1 MVDYTKNIP
10 DPELYSE
17 IKEETIDDG
26 HITSPFDPGLIDI
39 DTKQPT
45 ISNIIDQIKN
55 KEIDLAPAFQR
66 ASNLWDQGKQSRLI
80 ESILLRIPLPAFY
93 FDVEVVKDTAGI
105 PVNTWHVID
114 GLQRLSAISN
124 FILSDFPG
132 MIPLKLSGLEFLE
145 HLNGK
150 KFAELPGPYQRLIL
164 QTQLIVYLIKPGT
177 PENVKFNIF
186 KRVNTG
192 GIPLTQQEIR
202 HALNQGIPAEFLQE
216 LASSNHFTTAT
227 RGKIDSSRMLDREYV
242 NRFLAF
248 YLLDRGTYQDL
259 DTFLNNA
266 LHLIDKK
273 DKRERDRIKSIF
285 YDTLDT
291 IYTCFGK
298 YAFCKLDSYP
308 KLKPINKVLFE
319 VLTVSVANLSTEERT
334 ILRQKNCLE
343 QYAALF
349 NAENDAQL
357 TGLVSVS
364 TSDKNRIILRYE
376 IVEKFLK
383 EVIHA

>member
-1 MVDYTKNIP
+1 MADYPDNIP
-10 DPELYSE
+10 DPDLYSE
-17 IKEETIDDG
+17 IKEETINEG

-39 DTKQPT
+39 DTRQPT
-45 ISNIIDQIKN
+45 ISNIVDQIKN
-55 KEIDLAPAFQR
+55 SEIDLSPAFQR

-93 FDVEVVKDTAGI
+93 FDVEVAKDSAGI
-105 PVNTWHVID
+105 PVSTWHVID
-114 GLQRLSAISN
+114 GLQRLSSISN
-124 FILSDFPG
+124 FILPDLLD
-132 MIPLKLSGLEFLE
+132 MVPLKLSGLEFLD

-150 KFAELPGPYQRLIL
+150 SFAELPGPYQRLIL

-248 YLLDRGTYQDL
+248 YLLDRATYQDL

-266 LHLIDKK
+266 LHLISKK
-273 DKRERDRIKSIF
+273 DKQERDKIKNTF

-291 IYTCFGK
+291 VYACFDK

-308 KLKPINKVLFE
+308 KMKPINKVLFE
-319 VLTVSVANLSTEERT
+319 VLTVSVANLSGEERT
-334 ILRQKNCLE
+334 ILRQKKCLE

-349 NAENDAQL
+349 NPKVGGQL
-357 TGLVSVS
+357 TDLVSVS
-364 TSDKNRIILRYE
+364 TSDKNRIIQRYE
-376 IVEKFLK
+376 IVENFLQ

>member
-1 MVDYTKNIP
+1 MANITEQIP
-10 DPELYSE
+10 DSDLYSE
-17 IKEETIDDG
+17 IKEELINED

-55 KEIDLAPAFQR
+55 NEIDLSPAFQR

-93 FDVEVVKDTAGI
+93 FDVEIEKDSAGI
-105 PVNTWHVID
+105 PVNIWHVID
-114 GLQRLSAISN
+114 GLQRLSSISN
-124 FILSDFPG
+124 FILPDLQG
-132 MIPLKLSGLEFLE
+132 MIPLKLSGLEFLS

-150 KFAELPGPYQRLIL
+150 MFSELPGPYQRLIL

-202 HALNQGIPAEFLQE
+202 HALNQGIPAEFLKE
-216 LASSNHFTTAT
+216 LASSNHFVTAT

-259 DTFLNNA
+259 N
-266 LHLIDKK
+266 
-273 DKRERDRIKSIF
+273 S
-285 YDTLDT
+285 
-291 IYTCFGK
+291 
-298 YAFCKLDSYP
+298 
-308 KLKPINKVLFE
+308 
-319 VLTVSVANLSTEERT
+319 
-334 ILRQKNCLE
+334 
-343 QYAALF
+343 
-349 NAENDAQL
+349 
-357 TGLVSVS
+357 LVC
-364 TSDKNRIILRYE
+364 TK
-376 IVEKFLK
+376 
-383 EVIHA
+383 